1 MFHEVAVSRDFH
13 RCGACIPS
21 CAIRIGSMSPFM
33 IQLAEYI
40 GLICM
45 NTHVYIILSLLII
58 LHSSCTPSFSALSH
72 SSEVGAVSEKFLP
85 DEAGA
90 QFSNLWPGSQ

>member
-1 MFHEVAVSRDFH
+1 
-13 RCGACIPS
+13 
-21 CAIRIGSMSPFM
+21 MSPFM